1 MFKNKEKLLWKI
13 FSLIIF
19 FAVIQIVGMSRGVEL
34 GETYPIFKVVFL
46 GLPIVLVILH
56 AMSTLTAGRA
66 IFFLLLAATTGF
78 ISEYFGLKY
87 GQFFGTFYTYSP
99 QTTFLTVPVQVILYW
114 AAFIY
119 TGYGITNSFLIWLH
133 LEKPHLKLGNG
144 LLLIMTIMLDGLFV
158 LAIDLFM
165 DPLEVRQGAWTWING
180 GPYFGVP
187 IGNFIGWFVVA
198 ILASGL
204 FRSFEYFFPLKETK
218 YHKSIFVIPV
228 LCYGLVA
235 LSLLGM
241 AIQFQMYELGVLG
254 SILMVPTVLF
264 NLFLFN
270 KYRSK

>member
-13 FSLIIF
+13 FF
-19 FAVIQIVGMSRGVEL
+19 FILFLSAIQIIGLLMGVQLDEL
-34 GETYPIFKVVFL
+34 YPTFKLIFL
-46 GLPIVLVILH
+46 GVPIILIVLHSFI
-56 AMSTLTAGRA
+56 TLSPMRGT
-66 IFFLLLAATTGF
+66 FFLLLAAALGF
-78 ISEYFGLKY
+78 TSEYFGLKY
-87 GQFFGTFYTYSP
+87 GQFFGTYYMYSP
-99 QTTFLTVPVQVILYW
+99 QITVFTVPLQVIFYW
-114 AAFIY
+114 AVFIY
-119 TGYGITNSFLIWLH
+119 TGYCITNSFLFWQRIK
-133 LEKPHLKLGNG
+133 KPQYRLKNG
-144 LLLIMTIMLDGLFV
+144 WLLIVSILSDGLIV

-204 FRSFEYFFPLKETK
+204 FRSFEYFFPLKEIK
-218 YHKSIFVIPV
+218 YDRSIFIIPV
-228 LCYGLVA
+228 LLYGIVA

-241 AIQFQMYELGVLG
+241 AIHFQMYELGVLG
-254 SILMVPTVLF
+254 SLLMVPTVLL